1 MPYLCIAFETEV
13 YGRLAQLVQSICLT
27 SRGSAVRIRQRPH
40 KKRNTS
46 GSLTRAFSSAGSEHL
61 PYKQRVGGSNPSTP
75 TPKRKSYEEIR
86 ETFFYF
92 LPLLYKLSFSFYLIT
107 QEKELILQSDNYLRK
122 RMELDV
128 LTAISPID
136 GRYRGKTKALA
147 AYFSEFALIK
157 YRVQVEVEYFITLC
171 ELPLP
176 QLKGIDSSVFETL
189 RNIYRNFSEADAQR
203 IKDIESVT
211 NHDVKAVEYFLK
223 EEFDKMGGMDDY
235 KEFIH
240 FGLTSQD
247 INNTSVPLS
256 IKEALDQVYYPLI
269 EELIAQLKT
278 YATEWANIPMLAKT
292 HGQPA
297 SPTRLGKEVMV
308 FVYRLERQLA
318 MLKACPLTAKFGGA
332 TGNYNAHHVAY
343 PQYDWKQFG
352 NRFVAEKL
360 GLEREEYT
368 TQISNYDNLS
378 AVFDAMKRINTI
390 MVDMNRDFWQYISME
405 YFKQK
410 IKAGE
415 VGSSAMPHKVNPI
428 DFENAEGNLGIA
440 TSILEHLAVKLPVSR
455 LQRDLTD
462 STVLRNVGVPFGHIV
477 IAIQSSLKGLRKLL
491 LNEPAIYR
499 DLDNCWSVVAEAI
512 QTILRREAYPHPYE
526 ALKALTRTNQAIT
539 ESSIK
544 EFIEELNVSED
555 IKKELRAITPHT
567 YTGL

>member
-1 MPYLCIAFETEV
+1 M
-13 YGRLAQLVQSICLT
+13 
-27 SRGSAVRIRQRPH
+27 
-40 KKRNTS
+40 
-46 GSLTRAFSSAGSEHL
+46 
-61 PYKQRVGGSNPSTP
+61 
-75 TPKRKSYEEIR
+75 
-86 ETFFYF
+86 
-92 LPLLYKLSFSFYLIT
+92 
-107 QEKELILQSDNYLRK
+107 QSDNYLRK

-176 QLKGIDSSVFETL
+176 QLKGIDNSVFETL

-256 IKEALDQVYYPLI
+256 IKEALDKVYYPLI

-278 YATEWANIPMLAKT
+278 YATDWADIPMLAKT

-318 MLKACPLTAKFGGA
+318 MLKACPITAKFGGA

-343 PQYDWKQFG
+343 PQYDWK
-352 NRFVAEKL
+352 
-360 GLEREEYT
+360 
-368 TQISNYDNLS
+368 
-378 AVFDAMKRINTI
+378 
-390 MVDMNRDFWQYISME
+390 
-405 YFKQK
+405 
-410 IKAGE
+410 
-415 VGSSAMPHKVNPI
+415 
-428 DFENAEGNLGIA
+428 
-440 TSILEHLAVKLPVSR
+440 PVSYTH
-455 LQRDLTD
+455 LTLP
-462 STVLRNVGVPFGHIV
+462 T
-477 IAIQSSLKGLRKLL
+477 
-491 LNEPAIYR
+491 
-499 DLDNCWSVVAEAI
+499 
-512 QTILRREAYPHPYE
+512 TPY
-526 ALKALTRTNQAIT
+526 
-539 ESSIK
+539 
-544 EFIEELNVSED
+544 V
-555 IKKELRAITPHT
+555 
-567 YTGL
+567 